1 MTEKHVTIA
10 IDGPGG
16 AGKSTVADEIAKRLG
31 ILHLD
36 TGAMYRAFA
45 YQALSEGIDPSDEP
59 GLAALTKRVDIGVEL
74 RKNGVQKTLVNGTD
88 VSDLIRTP
96 EISLAASTC
105 SKAGAVRRL
114 MVRMQQE
121 LAKTQSMVLDGRD
134 IGTRVLPGA
143 TLKVYLTAS
152 PEVRARRRCDELK
165 QKGQQADYEQVLRDV
180 IARDRQDSTRA
191 IDPLRP
197 AEDAAIIDTTEMTR
211 AQAVQAVLSQLEARV

>member
-1 MTEKHVTIA
+1 MTDQHITIA

-45 YQALSEGIDPSDEP
+45 YQALAEGIDPADEP
-59 GLAALTKRVDIGVEL
+59 RLAALAKRIDIDVEL
-74 RKNGVQKTLVNGTD
+74 TKNGAQKTLVNGTD
-88 VSDLIRTP
+88 VSGLIRTP
-96 EISLAASTC
+96 QISFAASTC
-105 SKAGAVRRL
+105 SKAGDVRKL

-134 IGTRVLPGA
+134 IGTKVLPDA

-152 PEVRARRRCDELK
+152 PEVRAKRRYDELT
-165 QKGQQADYEQVLRDV
+165 QKGGQADFEQVLRDV
-180 IARDRQDSTRA
+180 VARDHQDSTRE

-197 AEDAAIIDTTEMTR
+197 AENAVIIDTTDLTR
-211 AQAVQAVLSQLEARV
+211 AQAVQAVLTQLEACV

>member
-1 MTEKHVTIA
+1 MTEKHITIA

-31 ILHLD
+31 MLHLD

-45 YQALSEGIDPSDEP
+45 YQALSEGVDPADEP
-59 GLAALTKRVDIGVEL
+59 GLAALAKRIDIDVEL
-74 RKNGVQKTLVNGTD
+74 KKNGLQKTLVNGAD

-105 SKAGAVRRL
+105 SKAGDVRRM

-134 IGTRVLPGA
+134 IGTRVLPCA

-152 PEVRARRRCDELK
+152 PEVRARRRCDELA
-165 QKGQQADYEQVLRDV
+165 QKGQKADFERVLQDV

-197 AEDAAIIDTTEMTR
+197 AEDAVVIDTTEMTR
-211 AQAVQAVLSQLEARV
+211 SQAVQAVLAQLEARV